1 MNTTPSPD
9 GAREDVTRPTIPL
22 PQGTPSTPPEPATPA
37 PTAVIPTGGEN
48 DQNHQA
54 DAAAQ
59 ADSAAQVDR
68 ADETEAATASGTDT
82 AAGTGGTPPAP
93 PAPVPGA
100 AETPA
105 PQPTAAEL
113 TERKWRKG
121 YPGFFG
127 IANVI
132 VSGVLAVVW
141 LWLPV
146 VVLIAGL
153 SGLFALGLGLLAL
166 FVWFVLQRGINRV
179 ERFRAE
185 AVYGDGIASA
195 PTPESAYAP
204 GFSRFMHN
212 QWLVFKSPSFWRS
225 TAHHYIKVIYGGF
238 VCGLAAL
245 GLTFAGLLAAAA
257 LNPEFLPGQLGDF
270 SRLGSGL
277 IALAAFVS
285 TVLILLLSPYPDR
298 ALDRALL
305 PATRTEAL
313 RAEVKTL
320 DRARAGAVDAATSER
335 LRIERDLHDGV
346 QPMLVATSMKLGMA
360 KAKMDTDPEAAKAL
374 LTEAHAESKAAITEL
389 RQLARGIH
397 PAVLSDRGLD
407 AAVSA
412 LAARCAVPVRVTVDL
427 VDHSAA
433 QLAGVTGSVPLTK
446 VSSEAEAVAYFVVAE
461 ALTNVSKHS
470 LATEAHV
477 GIHVRNGRLHIS
489 VSDNGRG
496 GARVDPVVG
505 SGLAGLADRVTA
517 ARGTWALTSPVGG
530 PTTLVVEV
538 PCA

>member
-22 PQGTPSTPPEPATPA
+22 PQGTPSTPPEPATPD
-37 PTAVIPTGGEN
+37 PTAVIPTGDEN

-54 DAAAQ
+54 DA
-59 ADSAAQVDR
+59 AAQVDR

-105 PQPTAAEL
+105 PQPSAAEL

-427 VDHSAA
+427 LDHSAA

-446 VSSEAEAVAYFVVAE
+446 VSSEAVAYFVVAE

-477 GIHVRNGRLHIS
+477 RIYVRDGRLHIS

>member
-1 MNTTPSPD
+1 M
-9 GAREDVTRPTIPL
+9 RPTIPL
-22 PQGTPSTPPEPATPA
+22 PQGTPSTPSEPGAPA
-37 PTAVIPTGGEN
+37 PTAVIPTGGT
-48 DQNHQA
+48 A
-54 DAAAQ
+54 GA
-59 ADSAAQVDR
+59 DR
-68 ADETEAATASGTDT
+68 ADQAGAVSQADPADASEAATASGT
-82 AAGTGGTPPAP
+82 AAGAGSAPPAP

-105 PQPTAAEL
+105 PAPTAAEL

-132 VSGVLAVVW
+132 VSGVLAVTW
-141 LWLPV
+141 LWLPIA
-146 VVLIAGL
+146 VLIAGL
-153 SGLFALGLGLLAL
+153 SGLFALGLGLIAL
-166 FVWFVLQRGINRV
+166 FLWFLLQRGINRV

-185 AVYGDGIASA
+185 AIYGDGIASA

-238 VCGLAAL
+238 VCGLTSV
-245 GLTFAGLLAAAA
+245 GLTFAGLLAAAV
-257 LNPEFLPGQLGDF
+257 LNPEVLAGRVAEF

-277 IALAAFVS
+277 IALAAVIS
-285 TVLILLLSPYPDR
+285 TVLILMLSPYPDR

-305 PATRTEAL
+305 PPTRTEAL

-360 KAKMDTDPEAAKAL
+360 KAKMDTDPGAAKAL

-407 AAVSA
+407 AAV
-412 LAARCAVPVRVTVDL
+412 
-427 VDHSAA
+427 
-433 QLAGVTGSVPLTK
+433 
-446 VSSEAEAVAYFVVAE
+446 AYFVVAE

-470 LATEAHV
+470 LATEVRV

-496 GARVDPVVG
+496 GARVDPAVG